1 VRNEENDMP
10 RVIWKGA
17 VSFGLVHIP
26 VALVPATTRQ
36 GVDFDWLDKRS
47 MDPVG
52 YKRINKV
59 TGKDIEKENIVK
71 GVELEKGNYVVI
83 SEEEIRAA
91 HPKVTQTVDI
101 VAFVDA
107 EKIPFLFIDTPYYL
121 TPDRRGEKVY
131 ALLREALVAT
141 GKVGLANVVLH
152 TKQHLAV
159 VMPLGEAL
167 VLNTLRWADEV
178 RGIEALE
185 LKDEAIKPDL
195 AKRELDMATRLIE
208 EMSEDWQPEQYKDTF
223 QEQIMA
229 LVEQKAKEGKVE
241 AVSEPDDDG
250 GERRSAD
257 VIDLTELLK
266 RSLGAKPAA
275 SKPAAKAAPK
285 KTEKIEKAEK
295 PARKPAAKTATKPA
309 AGRTTKKK
317 AS

>member
-1 VRNEENDMP
+1 MP

>member
-1 VRNEENDMP
+1 MP

-159 VMPLGEAL
+159 VMPLGEVL

-241 AVSEPDDDG
+241 AVSEPDEDG

-266 RSLGAKPAA
+266 RSLGAKPAE

-285 KTEKIEKAEK
+285 KTEKTEKSEKAEK